1 MANYK
6 PLACHYARF
15 GEKMPPVSNV
25 TQDTGCKRTERKK
38 EKKVKISI
46 SLSSKLV
53 YIREISTKSVS

>member
-25 TQDTGCKRTERKK
+25 TQDTGCKRTEKK
-38 EKKVKISI
+38 KFK
-46 SLSSKLV
+46 
-53 YIREISTKSVS
+53 TFN